1 MPLFRYST
9 PQAGL
14 THTISVVKT
23 LGLVVVVAV
32 LTACTADAN
41 VGAVPVPTTSATAT
55 TSESSTTTVPA
66 TTTTTEPVTSI
77 SGRVVDGV
85 GDPVARAFVTSGE
98 TVAVT
103 GPDGWFSLEAPSPTL
118 MTVSK
123 PGWTATELTFAEET
137 AFYEAAIEPVTI
149 RGLRVAAE
157 AAQSDEAFSDLL
169 ELAGTSAVNAFVFDT
184 KTEAGHVLYDTRVE
198 EAHDIGAVSVFY
210 DPVERLEQAHAA
222 GLYTITRIVAFEDD
236 VRASARPDER
246 LVGPWVDPASETARG
261 YVLDIAEEACELG
274 FDEIQF
280 DYVRY
285 PSGRA
290 AETSGQRDMSQEE
303 RLEAVSGFLSEARN
317 RLHPMGCAVAAAVF
331 GIVASSPD
339 DQGLGQRP
347 EEVSA
352 QVDVLSPM
360 VYPSHYS
367 PGWLGFEDPNEHPY
381 DVTADAISDALP
393 RLHETSTLR
402 PYLQAFWWS
411 NEQIRRSIQAAEDAG
426 TGWLLWNILSN
437 FDRAAL
443 PGDDEV
449 SP

>member
-1 MPLFRYST
+1 MRRLC
-9 PQAGL
+9 
-14 THTISVVKT
+14 
-23 LGLVVVVAV
+23 LGTVA
-32 LTACTADAN
+32 LLLAACTGDG
-41 VGAVPVPTTSATAT
+41 GAPGSTVPTTLAT
-55 TSESSTTTVPA
+55 TSTSASSTTTTVA
-66 TTTTTEPVTSI
+66 ATTTTEPVTSI
-77 SGRVVDGV
+77 SGRVVDGE

-98 TVAVT
+98 LVAVT
-103 GPDGWFSLEAPSPTL
+103 GPDGWFSMAGEAPTV

-123 PGWTATELTFAEET
+123 PGWTGTELAFVEGT

-157 AAQSDEAFSDLL
+157 AAQSDEAFAGLL
-169 ELAGTSAVNAFVFDT
+169 ELAETTAVNALVFDT
-184 KTEAGHVLYDTRVE
+184 KTEAGHVLYDTGVE
-198 EAHDIGAVSVFY
+198 EAHEIGAVSVFY
-210 DPVERLEQAHAA
+210 DPVARLEQAHAA
-222 GLYTITRIVAFEDD
+222 GLYTITRVVAFEDD

-246 LVGPWVDPASETARG
+246 LVGPWLDPASESARG

-290 AETSGQRDMSQEE
+290 AETSGQRDLTQEQ
-303 RLEAVSGFLSEARN
+303 RLQAVSGFLSQARE

-331 GIVASSPD
+331 GIVTSSPD

-367 PGWLGFEDPNEHPY
+367 PGWLGFDDPNEHPY
-381 DVTADAISDALP
+381 DVTADAISDAMP
-393 RLHETSTLR
+393 RMHEASTLR

-411 NEQIRRSIQAAEDAG
+411 DEQIRRSIPAAEAAG

-449 SP
+449 GD